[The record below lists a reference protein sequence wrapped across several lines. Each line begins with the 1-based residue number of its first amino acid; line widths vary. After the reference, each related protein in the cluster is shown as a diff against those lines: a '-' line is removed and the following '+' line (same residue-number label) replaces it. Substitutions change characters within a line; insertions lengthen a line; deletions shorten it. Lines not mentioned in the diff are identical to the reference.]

1 MSLTGILLD
10 VSESMRNNIG
20 SGIDE
25 QGGPWAQSIFRV
37 IDDLIEHNLT
47 SENRVFAI
55 GVGVNGTPEIFDIIG
70 TLKEIEKLEMGSD
83 GKKRP
88 TWELIDEILDILE
101 RNGARNI
108 GRWKSEYITSFQDEL
123 SEYMALLMLK
133 KLQSSEE
140 FVKNVVGNLL
150 LASKCRTIRQQ
161 ASNWFRNNFF
171 PHYPEHRYP
180 EEDLPATRQEVHE
193 VLKKAK
199 SYLLRHDEKR
209 RQINEMI
216 NILEK
221 NGARNIR
228 QWIRDIALIEDE
240 VSDKMA
246 KCTLNELKTNEEF
259 RKKFVYE
266 FLPSTC
272 RDSDTVKKTQ
282 NIPIFGSG
290 LSWMEDVTVRQCS
303 NYRSATGEGIRE
315 VVEKVKRYILK
326 DVKIAKRHFFKKVDD
341 HSIFSAQDA
350 SRIIRGCVD
359 ENKLS
364 TERSKELLENI
375 EPFIYGGS
383 PLYESLEK
391 AAELFE
397 RDSAE
402 NKMLFVLSHGDPTD
416 VSNED
421 NAKIR
426 QITSKLSGAGVKV
439 VSCFVTGSR
448 DINTKQLY
456 EEIQPH
462 WEFGAKFLFS
472 LSSHVPTQH
481 LPRATLVKR
490 GWIIDIVNN
499 ETKLF
504 IQVNHPNN
512 LRYYIVTL

>member
-10 VSESMRNNIG
+10 VSESMRNNIR

-25 QGGPWAQSIFRV
+25 QGRPWVQSIFKV
-37 IDDLIEHNLT
+37 IDDLIEHDLT

-70 TLKEIEKLEMGSD
+70 TLKEIEKLEMRST
-83 GKKRP
+83 RP

-123 SEYMALLMLK
+123 SEYMALLMFK
-133 KLQSSEE
+133 ELQSSEE

-193 VLKKAK
+193 VLKEAK

-209 RQINEMI
+209 RQINEII

-290 LSWMEDVTVRQCS
+290 LSWLEDVTVRQCS
-303 NYRSATGEGIRE
+303 NYRSATGEGIHE

-341 HSIFSAQDA
+341 HSIFSVQVAC
-350 SRIIRGCVD
+350 RIIRGCVD
-359 ENKLS
+359 GKES
-364 TERSKELLENI
+364 SSEQRKELLENV
-375 EPFIYGGS
+375 EPFIYGRT
-383 PLYESLEK
+383 PLYASLEK
-391 AAELFE
+391 AAELFK
-397 RDSAE
+397 RDNSE
-402 NKMLFVLSHGDPTD
+402 NKMLFVLSDGDPTD
-416 VSNED
+416 GSNKN

-426 QITSKLSGAGVKV
+426 QIISKLTGVTL
-439 VSCFVTGSR
+439 VSCFIPRSSSMDPKR
-448 DINTKQLY
+448 LY
-456 EEIQPH
+456 DTIQAG
-462 WEFGAKFLFS
+462 WESGAKFLFS

-481 LPRATLVKR
+481 LTRAILGKR
-490 GWIIDIVNN
+490 GWKIDINN
-499 ETKLF
+499 NKTRLF
-504 IQVNHPNN
+504 VQVNHPDN
-512 LRYYIVTL
+512 LRYYI